1 MYMKTLEKNLDRNSN
16 MNMKMEKYIDL
27 KAKTIL
33 ILENHLKIDLLLK
46 NINSGVKIYQSL

>member
-1 MYMKTLEKNLDRNSN
+1 MKTLEKNLDRNSN